1 MNINIQTTVANNRT
15 PLSMIGSNLGKQFFQ
30 IEVRDCWPNFEAEKN
45 AVQMENNQ
53 KLILNRSPRRYLI
66 KAKDIISVA
75 IGTDV
80 TGDPVVFINPNS
92 DGSADVTLPVTN
104 DMVSYG
110 VVTAEAVKE
119 ALKGGPSKKAFVDPK
134 KLEGYLNEVNN
145 KELSYIRTL
154 KDSLNRMEQAIL
166 SAINDNSKKA
176 SDYIAQISKPASP
189 SGNAP
194 ADVQINVHE

>member
-45 AVQMENNQ
+45 AIQMENNQ
-53 KLILNRSPRRYLI
+53 KLILNRSPRRYCI
-66 KAKDIISVA
+66 KAKDITSVA

-80 TGDPVVFINPNS
+80 TGDPVVFINPNN

-119 ALKGGPSKKAFVDPK
+119 ALKGGPSTKAFVDPK
-134 KLEGYLNEVNN
+134 KLESYLNEVNN
-145 KELSYIRTL
+145 KELSYIRAL
-154 KDSLNRMEQAIL
+154 KEALNRMEQSII
-166 SAINDNSKKA
+166 STINDNTKKA
-176 SDYIAQISKPASP
+176 NDYMDQINKPANP
-189 SGNAP
+189 SGNTP
-194 ADVQINVHE
+194 AGVQINVHE